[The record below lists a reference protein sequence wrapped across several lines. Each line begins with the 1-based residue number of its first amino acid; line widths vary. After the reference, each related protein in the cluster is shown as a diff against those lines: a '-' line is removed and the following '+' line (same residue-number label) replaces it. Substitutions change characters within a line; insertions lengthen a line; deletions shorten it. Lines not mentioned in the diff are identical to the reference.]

1 MVNDMENVLE
11 SIGVTKNY
19 AGKAA
24 VDNVSLKLE
33 TGPCQTWKRGDFI

>member
-1 MVNDMENVLE
+1 MENVLE

-33 TGPCQTWKRGDFI
+33 TEIGRAHV